1 TPAYMAPEQA
11 LNAPLGPYTDLYALG
26 VMAFE
31 LLAGRPPFEA
41 DTAVGVLYRHV
52 HAEVPRLETLAPDV
66 PAPFGDWVH
75 RLLAKDPA
83 QRPQSAAEAWESLE
97 EIAVAELGPYWR
109 RSAGIA
115 APPDVASDDH
125 AGARASTETA
135 REEPTV
141 PFADPA
147 PAAVPAP
154 PGRRG
159 RRRARAAVAATLL
172 AAGAGAVVIAASGG
186 SPPAP
191 SATHPPARAALAYD
205 FAGDGRQQL
214 VLGMPNASPRGETT
228 KSGVVLIHGRHGW
241 TLVTERSAGLPGRP
255 REGDNFG
262 SALVSGDFDRDGRAD
277 LAIGTP
283 GRQRVSVLYGSAG
296 GLLAGR
302 RQQLRAADARLPA
315 GSGRYGYQLLATDF
329 DGDGRSE
336 LVVGAPGPRPGIP
349 GTGALQILFGGPGGL
364 DVSRS
369 RVIPRPQAS
378 MATFAWLLRAGDVNG
393 DGHPDLVEGAPPW
406 RDTPGHGSYCPGTDR
421 GPVRCREF
429 MGPDGTA
436 GLEVADVNGDG
447 RGDVLEGVSQNHTP
461 PQAGEV
467 RIWLGTRQGPH
478 DPPTVIN
485 QDSPSVPGVG
495 EPGDGF
501 GSPVLAADLD
511 GDGYADMIVGSP
523 GENAGA
529 GRVTIIRGGRKGY
542 ATAANAAFDQ
552 DLPAVPGRATPGAQ
566 FGSTAT
572 VLQLSGDA
580 RPDVA
585 IAARGGTGTDERV
598 VTIEGGHGVF
608 VPDETSAR
616 TLPGIAALV
625 HAPRGGR
632 IRLGRAPG
640 A

>member
-1 TPAYMAPEQA
+1 MAPEQA

-52 HAEVPRLETLAPDV
+52 HAQAPRLETLAADV
-66 PAPFGDWVH
+66 PAPFAEWVH

-83 QRPQSAAEAWESLE
+83 ERPPSAAAAWESLE

-115 APPDVASDDH
+115 APPEPGSDDD
-125 AGARASTETA
+125 AGARASTEAA

-141 PFADPA
+141 PFADPTP
-147 PAAVPAP
+147 PAS
-154 PGRRG
+154 GLRG
-159 RRRARAAVAATLL
+159 ARHAVAGAVLL
-172 AAGAGAVVIAASGG
+172 AAGAAAVLLASNGGA
-186 SPPAP
+186 PPAP
-191 SATHPPARAALAYD
+191 SAAHPPIRAALAYD

-214 VLGMPNASPRGETT
+214 VLGMPDASPRGETT
-228 KSGVVLIHGRHGW
+228 KSGVVLIHGRRGW
-241 TLVTERSAGLPGRP
+241 TLVSERSAGLPGRP
-255 REGDNFG
+255 REGDAFG

-296 GLLAGR
+296 GLLLGR
-302 RQQLRAADARLPA
+302 RQQLTAAGARLPA
-315 GSGRYGYQLLATDF
+315 GSGRYGYQLLASDL

-336 LVVGAPGPRPGIP
+336 LVVGAPGPRVGVP

-364 DVSRS
+364 AVTRS
-369 RVIPRPQAS
+369 RVIERPQAS
-378 MATFAWLLRAGDVNG
+378 MATFGWLLRAGDVDG
-393 DGHPDLVEGAPPW
+393 DGHTDLVESAPSW
-406 RDTPGHGSYCPGTDR
+406 HDTPGHGSFCPGSDR
-421 GPVRCREF
+421 GPLRCREF
-429 MGPDGTA
+429 MGPDGTS
-436 GLEVADVNGDG
+436 GVEVADVNGDG
-447 RGDVLEGVSQNHTP
+447 RGDVLEGVSNNHAP
-461 PQAGEV
+461 PLAGEV
-467 RIWLGTRQGPH
+467 RIWLGTRRGPH
-478 DPPTVIN
+478 GPPTVIT
-485 QDSPSVPGVG
+485 QDSPAVPGVG

-511 GDGYADMIVGSP
+511 GDGYADMVVGSP

-529 GRVTIIRGGRKGY
+529 GRVTVIRGGRNGY
-542 ATAANAAFDQ
+542 ARAANAAFDQ
-552 DLPAVPGRATPGAQ
+552 DSPLVPGRATAGAQ

-572 VLQLSGDA
+572 ILQLSGDA

-585 IAARGGTGTDERV
+585 IAARGGSAADERV
-598 VTIEGGHGVF
+598 VVVEGRRGVF
-608 VPDETSAR
+608 VPDETRTR
-616 TLPGIAALV
+616 TLPGIAALA
-625 HAPRGGR
+625 HAPRGGL